1 MEIWELNKMVL
12 FLIFVL
18 PGFISLVIYDYII
31 PKEKRDFS
39 KSIIEIVCYSTLN
52 FIALFPLIYVNIKYD
67 YYNTNTFLLYLSLLI
82 VFIVLPILWPII
94 FTKFTHTKF
103 FKSHFLHPIAKP
115 WDYFFGKKESAWVIV
130 HLKSGKMIGGWYGED
145 SFASSYPDEEQIYL
159 EKVWKLDQTGV
170 FLSEV
175 DQTKG
180 VIISSDEISSIEFFN

>member
-1 MEIWELNKMVL
+1 MEVWEVNKMIL

-52 FIALFPLIYVNIKYD
+52 FIALFPLIYVNVKYD
-67 YYNTNTFLLYLSLLI
+67 FYNTNTFLLYLSLLV

-94 FTKFTHTKF
+94 FIKITHTKF

-130 HLKSGKMIGGWYGED
+130 HLKNGKMIGGRYGED

-159 EKVWKLDQTGV
+159 EKVWKLDPTGV
-170 FLSEV
+170 FISEV

-180 VIISSDEISSIEFFN
+180 VIVSSSEISSIEFFN